1 MRPSTIAPQRAVI
14 RFPSPS
20 LRVSRKTLEVL
31 ASALEDVRL
40 FYGLSSLQAVA
51 RDETRRLLRGEDVVA
66 AATSPANHVLPLTRT
81 KEDSR

>member
-1 MRPSTIAPQRAVI
+1 MRSSAIAPQRTVI
-14 RFPSPS
+14 RFPGPS

-66 AATSPANHVLPLTRT
+66 TPADHVLSLKKA
-81 KEDSR
+81 KEDS

>member
-1 MRPSTIAPQRAVI
+1 MRPSPIAPQGAVI
-14 RFPSPS
+14 RFPGLSVQ
-20 LRVSRKTLEVL
+20 VSRKTLEVL

-51 RDETRRLLRGEDVVA
+51 RDETRRLLRGEE
-66 AATSPANHVLPLTRT
+66 AATVATTTNHVLSLN

>member
-1 MRPSTIAPQRAVI
+1 MRSSTIAGQRPVI
-14 RFPSPS
+14 RFPGPS

-51 RDETRRLLRGEDVVA
+51 RDETQRLLRGEDVVA
-66 AATSPANHVLPLTRT
+66 TPADHVLLLMQA